1 MSENLGIEGVP
12 FPVQPATYIANVL
25 LPTSLLNLNQSNGS
39 SLTTFQNC
47 PKCNNELLPVAES
60 SSGSSFNNPLLT
72 NFGNFFIKLIVGEF
86 NTTFGTTFN
95 DNDFRVETNLNND
108 QNSIC
113 SYVLTALHYPL
124 TIICYIEL
132 SEQIHVS
139 IRFEENGE
147 APVPNLDNS

>member
-1 MSENLGIEGVP
+1 MSENLGITATTASGQ
-12 FPVQPATYIANVL
+12 PVTYIANVL

-95 DNDFRVETNLNND
+95 DSDFSVRTNSNND

-113 SYVLTALHYPL
+113 SYVLINLNYPL
-124 TIICYIEL
+124 TIICYVGL

-139 IRFEENGE
+139 IRFEENGMQTSGTTATE
-147 APVPNLDNS
+147 